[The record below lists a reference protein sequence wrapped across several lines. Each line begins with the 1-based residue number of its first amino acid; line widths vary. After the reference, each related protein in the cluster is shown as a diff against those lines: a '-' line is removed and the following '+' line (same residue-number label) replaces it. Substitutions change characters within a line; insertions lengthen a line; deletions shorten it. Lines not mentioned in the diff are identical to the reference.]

1 MKNNELTIVL
11 TLKGRHLHTL
21 RWLWHA
27 NFTYLPYQIIIADGE
42 VHPTIDRLLS
52 NPASF
57 PNLRYEYH
65 RYEDRNVKD
74 YYFKRYDALGK
85 VKTPYVMMAD
95 NDDFLLPFG
104 INKAVAFLNE
114 SPDYVCAG
122 GGIPGFS
129 MVAQPSEICNVI
141 GSLRRFS
148 YRYVS
153 NQWYQCRDLDDESV
167 SARVI
172 KEIRNP
178 LAVHY
183 NVYRT
188 QSIRVISGEVL
199 EHNPS
204 LRFCEMYSAM
214 RTVTLGKVKSDP
226 SYFTYLRQQGSS
238 QYLGYS
244 NDLIDDL
251 LRSSL
256 AENFKIMATKVASEA
271 ACSDGCNPIEIQD
284 QIFDAFA
291 DQLRLTLANTM
302 LRYRFPRLFAL
313 KQQFLE
319 TMPKLHL
326 IPNALQYRLD
336 LAKIW
341 RQLESDCAD
350 RNTIAA
356 HVAELRDV
364 SATLEGDSFFKF
376 ISLNATDLLATP

>member
-1 MKNNELTIVL
+1 MKNNELSIVL

-27 NFTYLPYQIIIADGE
+27 NLTNVPYHIIIADGE

-57 PNLRYEYH
+57 PNLSYEYH
-65 RYEDRNVKD
+65 RYEDINIKD
-74 YYFKRYDALGK
+74 YYFKRNDALGK

-104 INKAVAFLNE
+104 INKAVTFLNE
-114 SPDYVCAG
+114 SQDYVCAG
-122 GGIPGFS
+122 GGILGFS
-129 MVAQPSEICNVI
+129 MVAQPNEIGNVV

-148 YRYVS
+148 YRYIS

-188 QSIRVISGEVL
+188 HSLHVISGEVL

-204 LRFCEMYSAM
+204 LIFCEMYSAM

-238 QYLGYS
+238 QHLGYS

-251 LRSSL
+251 LRSSF
-256 AENFKIMATKVASEA
+256 AEKLKIMAAKVASEA
-271 ACSDGCNPIEIQD
+271 ARSDGCNPTEIQEQIFETYAD
-284 QIFDAFA
+284 QI
-291 DQLRLTLANTM
+291 RLTLANTM
-302 LRYRFPRLFAL
+302 LRYRFPHLFAL
-313 KQQFLE
+313 KQRFLGL
-319 TMPKLHL
+319 PKLHL
-326 IPNALQYRLD
+326 ISNAAQCRLD

-341 RQLESDCAD
+341 RQLEAD
-350 RNTIAA
+350 RADCDTIAA
-356 HVAELRDV
+356 HVAELSDV
-364 SATLEGDSFFKF
+364 SATLQGDSFIKF
-376 ISLNATDLLATP
+376 ISLNAMDLQATP